1 MRESDV
7 MPPAEHV
14 GQGLELAREKAGA
27 LCALVNSWGLD
38 QPCPPKLRWLLLP
51 TCCAHGQIWETGEDV
66 AIETA
71 EAARGLCTDF
81 ITPTCAS
88 VG

>member
-38 QPCPPKLRWLLLP
+38 QPCVALP
-51 TCCAHGQIWETGEDV
+51 SSGGCCAHGQIWETGEDV

-71 EAARGLCTDF
+71 EAARGLRTDF
-81 ITPTCAS
+81 IPPTCAS